1 MIQGTQVVLRKDPP
15 YSWSYNSRRTIRDSF
30 HWRISCTN
38 SYDRQTSFRPLPRFN
53 NFFTHAAPS
62 LSSAMFGRDV
72 DHRIW
77 TISFSTVLQQLSDYA
92 VVMAVMIG
100 KTMKK
105 YEKTM
110 DSTWKE
116 THGTMVLSE
125 QKWTGKPMV
134 TVVMISWLLWESWE
148 TSLGSENRVHPEFM
162 RLSCSY
168 RKWHL
173 IGYSYFQTHPSKN
186 KAESVVK
193 LTIPGID
200 FGQQYSSRNQVHPPT
215 WTSDKKRCSN
225 YLLRKVL
232 YSRRHGQET
241 TFNYSSTMY

>member
-30 HWRISCTN
+30 HWRISRTN

-100 KTMKK
+100 KTMKNMRK
-105 YEKTM
+105 P
-110 DSTWKE
+110 WIP
-116 THGTMVLSE
+116 HGKKHMELWFC
-125 QKWTGKPMV
+125 QNKNGPGNPWWQWWWYHGCYGNHGKH
-134 TVVMISWLLWESWE
+134 LWGLKIGF
-148 TSLGSENRVHPEFM
+148 TQN
-162 RLSCSY
+162 SC
-168 RKWHL
+168 
-173 IGYSYFQTHPSKN
+173 
-186 KAESVVK
+186 V
-193 LTIPGID
+193 
-200 FGQQYSSRNQVHPPT
+200 
-215 WTSDKKRCSN
+215 
-225 YLLRKVL
+225 
-232 YSRRHGQET
+232 
-241 TFNYSSTMY
+241 